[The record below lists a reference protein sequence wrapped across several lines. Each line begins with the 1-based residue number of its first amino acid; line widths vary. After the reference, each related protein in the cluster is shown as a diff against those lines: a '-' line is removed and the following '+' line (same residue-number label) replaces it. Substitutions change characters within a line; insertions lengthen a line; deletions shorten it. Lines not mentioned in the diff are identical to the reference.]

1 MLIFILSFLAN
12 IFWIKK
18 STSLPF
24 FSCLQIANI
33 YILVSVNVSF
43 AMSEY
48 FSGSYIFLKP
58 SFDSLLLCNFS
69 LSLINLI
76 YWRIPFKKTKFPSLL
91 IQQNNFYFKF
101 NAYAYCLIALIAIY
115 GIISTISTLS
125 LGGFD
130 SFSRQSSTF
139 SLFARINSLFFSIN
153 GVIPFFSMLILS
165 IPKKNSIQTS
175 LLNSLIIIYLL
186 LSAFSGGGRSLL
198 VFYIAAILSMYPWFR
213 NLFQDKIK
221 LLILIPI
228 VGSVIVALSGFMIYL
243 RYAVQ
248 GAKASFDLTLGNII
262 SASSTGLS
270 IIDHFELARYLSEK
284 NVELIQPQYFGRFID
299 FIILFLSGFVPR
311 GIWENK
317 PIQIAREIRY
327 ELFGDISGGVPIGFL
342 GEGYYL
348 GGIVLLFV
356 FVAIYSFFLKGADYF
371 ISSDNKQFIN
381 QTRSAIIVPLVTYA
395 ILRGGLDN
403 FLFRSLAPIIIYVL
417 SEKIFLKYI
426 SLIGRV
432 KFTL

>member
-1 MLIFILSFLAN
+1 M
-12 IFWIKK
+12 
-18 STSLPF
+18 
-24 FSCLQIANI
+24 
-33 YILVSVNVSF
+33 
-43 AMSEY
+43 
-48 FSGSYIFLKP
+48 
-58 SFDSLLLCNFS
+58 
-69 LSLINLI
+69 
-76 YWRIPFKKTKFPSLL
+76 
-91 IQQNNFYFKF
+91 
-101 NAYAYCLIALIAIY
+101 
-115 GIISTISTLS
+115 
-125 LGGFD
+125 
-130 SFSRQSSTF
+130 
-139 SLFARINSLFFSIN
+139 
-153 GVIPFFSMLILS
+153 
-165 IPKKNSIQTS
+165 
-175 LLNSLIIIYLL
+175 
-186 LSAFSGGGRSLL
+186 
-198 VFYIAAILSMYPWFR
+198 
-213 NLFQDKIK
+213 
-221 LLILIPI
+221 
-228 VGSVIVALSGFMIYL
+228 ALSGFMIYL